1 MLEVG
6 EGQRDWQEP
15 ALSIHGSSV
24 RDVKLIEASSVSF
37 GDPEATS
44 ELYFSRNSERS
55 VLGATGAELQATS
68 QIDGHGP
75 CKEFGRKRHTQ
86 MLGVR
91 PPHWQGL
98 GWEGTCC

>member
-6 EGQRDWQEP
+6 EGQREWQKP
-15 ALSIHGSSV
+15 GLSIHGSSV
-24 RDVKLIEASSVSF
+24 RDVKLIEVSSVSF

-44 ELYFSRNSERS
+44 ERYFSRNSERS
-55 VLGATGAELQATS
+55 VLGVMGTGAELQATS

-75 CKEFGRKRHTQ
+75 CKECGRKRHAQ

-98 GWEGTCC
+98 G

>member
-15 ALSIHGSSV
+15 GLSIHGSSV
-24 RDVKLIEASSVSF
+24 RDVKLIEVSSVSF

-44 ELYFSRNSERS
+44 ERYFSRNSERS
-55 VLGATGAELQATS
+55 VLGVMGTGAELQATS

-75 CKEFGRKRHTQ
+75 CKEFGKKRHEQ
-86 MLGVR
+86 ILGVR
-91 PPHWQGL
+91 TPHWQGL
-98 GWEGTCC
+98 G

>member
-6 EGQRDWQEP
+6 EGQRDWQEQG
-15 ALSIHGSSV
+15 LSIHGSSV

-44 ELYFSRNSERS
+44 EYYFSRNSERS
-55 VLGATGAELQATS
+55 VLGVTGTGAELQGTS
-68 QIDGHGP
+68 QIDSHGP

-91 PPHWQGL
+91 PPHW
-98 GWEGTCC
+98 